1 MLLGAAA
8 ELDQVLVVLELEA
21 IMTTNVQVD
30 LRTQD
35 GPLAAAAKVRV
46 RVL

>member
-8 ELDQVLVVLELEA
+8 ELDQVFVVLELET
-21 IMTTNVQVD
+21 IMNTNVQVD

-35 GPLAAAAKVRV
+35 GPLAAAKVRV